1 MGAVSC
7 KMSQYFAVYSI
18 LQKRESGQARDVI
31 QKQFNGVIID
41 IALIS
46 HQKHVCIF

>member
-7 KMSQYFAVYSI
+7 KMSQYLAVYSI
-18 LQKRESGQARDVI
+18 LQERESRQVRDVI
-31 QKQFNGVIID
+31 QKQFDGVIID

>member
-7 KMSQYFAVYSI
+7 KMSQYFAFYSI